1 MIKDTEGNHS
11 ESSDR
16 GKRIM
21 TFGAQENS
29 FHLQLGTMTLGVN
42 HATEVRIEIYKAQ
55 HDL

>member
-1 MIKDTEGNHS
+1 MIKDTESNHS